1 MLRALCKDKVAE
13 EEKRKEEAR
22 VQRVRDRIVFGKLRK
37 DFVVQPKGFVTQEKE
52 KEQSIE
58 QEKPVEKEKK
68 PAKKEKKEKKVP
80 EVGFWFKTDVESRK
94 KQRRIKLHIFN
105 KTSKQKR
112 SAKRPGKIE
121 RLLKKEVSKL
131 GRDFC
136 PEGACYL
143 IGGSSVGRRVKG
155 KANFKRSQAGV

>member
-22 VQRVRDRIVFGKLRK
+22 VQRVRDQIVSGEQWN
-37 DFVVQPKGFVTQEKE
+37 DFVVQPKGFVRQEKE
-52 KEQSIE
+52 KKQPIE
-58 QEKPVEKEKK
+58 QVQPVEEEKK
-68 PAKKEKKEKKVP
+68 QEKKEKKVP
-80 EVGFWFKTDVESRK
+80 EVGFWFKTDVALRK
-94 KQRRIKLHIFN
+94 KQRRMELQIFN
-105 KTSKQKR
+105 RTSKQKR
-112 SAKRPGKIE
+112 SAKRPRKIE

-136 PEGACYL
+136 PERECYL
-143 IGGSSVGRRVKG
+143 IGRSSVGRRIKG